1 MSYPI
6 NRDAWTFA
14 DLGTRPIG
22 LPKAAV
28 RTRAEMS
35 STTLEQIYKAATESV
50 AANGFDGMSMEDIA
64 LRAGCARATVY
75 RRVGSREMIR
85 DVVLNQAIDRVTSS
99 VAKAVAHLTG
109 DERLVASMFASL
121 ETIRAD
127 PVSAALLTDIA
138 AAQSVDSARISS
150 FTDTAARVSGV
161 QPDDTI
167 ACELISRM
175 TLALLCWPVADRR
188 TETVMIRRFVSSG
201 LTL

>member
-22 LPKAAV
+22 LQKAAV

-64 LRAGCARATVY
+64 FRAGCARATVY
-75 RRVGSREMIR
+75 RRVGGREMIR
-85 DVVLNQAIDRVTSS
+85 DVVLNQAIVRVTTS
-99 VAKAVAHLTG
+99 VAQTVAHLAG

-121 ETIRAD
+121 EAIRAD

-138 AAQSVDSARISS
+138 AAQSVDSALISS
-150 FTDTAARVSGV
+150 FTDTVAKVSGV
-161 QPDDTI
+161 APDDTI
-167 ACELISRM
+167 ACELVSRM

-188 TETVMIRRFVSSG
+188 TEAVMIRRFVSSG
-201 LTL
+201 LTW

>member
-6 NRDAWTFA
+6 NSDAWTFA

-99 VAKAVAHLTG
+99 VAKAVDHLTG
-109 DERLVASMFASL
+109 NERLVAAMFASL

-150 FTDTAARVSGV
+150 FTDTVAKVSGV

-167 ACELISRM
+167 ACELVSRM

>member
-1 MSYPI
+1 MSYQI

-14 DLGTRPIG
+14 GHGTRPIG
-22 LPKAAV
+22 LRKAPV
-28 RTRAEMS
+28 RPRAEMS

-85 DVVLNQAIDRVTSS
+85 DVVLNQAIARVTSS
-99 VAKAVAHLTG
+99 VAQAVAHLTG
-109 DERLVASMFASL
+109 DERLVAAMFASL

-150 FTDTAARVSGV
+150 FTDTAARVSGLS
-161 QPDDTI
+161 
-167 ACELISRM
+167 LIH
-175 TLALLCWPVADRR
+175 
-188 TETVMIRRFVSSG
+188 I
-201 LTL
+201 